1 MEFKVL
7 ANINRLKDIAKV
19 LLRFGFEDLVER
31 IDLPGVSLPEP
42 APPSTVPSATEER
55 VRLVLDALG
64 PTFVKFGQ
72 IMSLRPDLLPASM
85 IRELGKLQDHVGEVD
100 FEDIREVVERNY
112 QDKLENV
119 FSIFDSTPTA
129 AASIAQV
136 HQAVLRKEG
145 EIVSVKIRRPRI
157 RRTLDTD
164 MDILEYIANRLHANF
179 EPLHVYDLP
188 ALAKHVRRTLRR
200 EMDLRREARNLNIA
214 RSYLKT
220 NGDVRVPSVFEAYS
234 SDTIL
239 VMEHIQGTPV
249 KEIHFDDSDQARFY
263 ARLGLRT
270 AIKQILE
277 DGFFHADPHP
287 ANMMITTDNQL
298 CLIDWGMAGRLTEG
312 ERRELTEVLGT
323 IIDRDSHGLMT
334 ALFRLSEASEA
345 VDRRGLERDL
355 MDTLDTTYAVPLEE
369 INIGQLLMAIA
380 NMMREYRLRLPP
392 ELILMIKAL
401 VTAEG
406 TARMIYPRLDVIAEA
421 RPEIER
427 LSRNRFGPLRIWR
440 MLKSALPA
448 MFRYRQEIPGRLMG
462 IMQKMDRGDLTIQF
476 AHTNLENL
484 LDTLENI
491 ANRLTFAMIIAAMIV
506 GSSMIITTG
515 VRPHIFGYPAIG
527 VIGYVISAVI
537 GFWLLVNIIRTR
549 NY

>member
-7 ANINRLKDIAKV
+7 ANINRLKDIAAV
-19 LLRFGFEDLVER
+19 LLRFGFKDLVER

-42 APPSTVPSATEER
+42 APPSTVPSTTEER

-100 FEDIREVVERNY
+100 FEDIREVVEHACG
-112 QDKLENV
+112 DKLETV
-119 FSIFDSTPTA
+119 FAVFDRTPIA

-136 HQAVLRKEG
+136 HRAVLRKEG
-145 EIVSVKIRRPRI
+145 DIVSVKIRRPGI

-200 EMDLRREARNLNIA
+200 EMDLRREARNLSIA

-220 NGDVRVPSVFEAYS
+220 NGDVGVPSVFETYS
-234 SDTIL
+234 AETIL
-239 VMEHIQGTPV
+239 VMEHIQGTPIR
-249 KEIHFDDSDQARFY
+249 EIHFDDSDQARLF

-287 ANMMITTDNQL
+287 ANMMITADNQL
-298 CLIDWGMAGRLTEG
+298 CLIDWGMAGRLTERD
-312 ERRELTEVLGT
+312 RRELIEVLGT

-334 ALFRLSEASEA
+334 ALFRLSEAGET
-345 VDRRGLERDL
+345 VDRRGLEQDL

-427 LSRNRFGPLRIWR
+427 LSRERFGPLRIWR

-448 MFRYRQEIPGRLMG
+448 MLRYRQEIPGRLMG
-462 IMQKMDRGDLTIQF
+462 IMQKIDRGDITIQF
-476 AHTNLENL
+476 AHTNLESL
-484 LDTLENI
+484 LSTLENI

-515 VRPHIFGYPAIG
+515 VGPYIFGYPAIG
-527 VIGYVISAVI
+527 VIGYLISAVI
-537 GFWLLVNIIRTR
+537 GLWLLVNIIRTR